1 MWAGNNNEYME
12 VDVVEAL
19 HLKETITPEEYKV
32 YNELLCI
39 LSRNDAAFSVQVI
52 TYALSLEQS
61 YKKQEK

>member
-19 HLKETITPEEYKV
+19 NLKETITPEEYKV

>member
-19 HLKETITPEEYKV
+19 NLKETITPEEYKV

-52 TYALSLEQS
+52 TYALSL
-61 YKKQEK
+61 

>member
-1 MWAGNNNEYME
+1 M
-12 VDVVEAL
+12 EAL
-19 HLKETITPEEYKV
+19 NLKETITPEEYKV